1 MARSGV
7 AGKQWSGAVPGR
19 IRVRNRAQI
28 LRAAEQVFAEQGFR
42 GATTA
47 AIAARAGLPKANLH
61 YYFGTKEALYRAV
74 LDNILELWLD
84 EMDEITADREPAEA
98 LSRYIRAK
106 VMDSKSRPHASK
118 VFANEVIRGARA
130 IKGFLRSDLLARVKE
145 KGRVLD
151 AWAAAGK
158 MDPVDPIH
166 FFSIIWAATQHYADF
181 DEQLKALIGRRKLS
195 DGDYEIAAD
204 MITRFV
210 LRGCGIGG

>member
-7 AGKQWSGAVPGR
+7 AGRQWSEAAPGQ

-74 LDNILELWLD
+74 LDNILELWLN
-84 EMDEITADREPAEA
+84 EMDEITAEREPAEA

-106 VMDSKSRPHASK
+106 VMDSKTRPHASK

-130 IKGFLRSDLLARVKE
+130 IKGFLRADLLARVEE
-145 KGRVLD
+145 KGRVLE

-195 DGDYEIAAD
+195 DGDYVIAAD